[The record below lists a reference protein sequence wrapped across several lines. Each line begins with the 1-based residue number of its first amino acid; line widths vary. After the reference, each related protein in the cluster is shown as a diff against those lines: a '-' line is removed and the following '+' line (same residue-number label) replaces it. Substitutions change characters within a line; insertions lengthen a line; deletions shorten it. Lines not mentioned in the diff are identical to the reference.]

1 MPTVP
6 VYFTEVE
13 YAKLVQEV
21 EQINQTRPKEKAL
34 KVSGYIHDVSVT
46 KA

>member
-13 YAKLVQEV
+13 YAKLVQDV
-21 EQINQTRPKEKAL
+21 EQINQSRQKEKAL
-34 KVSGYIHDVSVT
+34 KVSGYIHDTMV
-46 KA
+46 KH